1 MTILDKI
8 AENAA
13 KNPERIMY
21 YYTETL
27 EHASA
32 SGGVK
37 QAKSLCWKDLEEYS
51 NRLAVYLEHRLS
63 SKKPIVVYGHK
74 SPYMIVCFLAC
85 VKSGRAYCP
94 VDTSVPESRVKAI
107 LDEVEPELIL
117 AVEELSVKNKNILS
131 CQSIISII
139 SEKNRIVNKNH
150 KESHVSE
157 EDNFYIIFTSGST
170 GTPKGVQI
178 TRSCLDHF
186 IQWAVTLG
194 GGIQENK
201 HYTFLNQAPFS
212 FDLSVMDLYLA
223 LYTGGTLW
231 TLDKKVQSD
240 MKALLESLRNSKC
253 DVWVSTPS
261 FADVCLSDKSFSQ
274 ELMPQLKRFLFCG
287 ETLTNRTV
295 DRLRQAFPKAEIVN
309 TYGPTESTV
318 AVTGITVTSEL
329 NEKYQPLPVG
339 REKEGTWILIM
350 GQDGNCLQEEE
361 KGEIVIAGD
370 TVSAGYWNNKRMT
383 EEKFGSIEIQGKNV
397 PCYRTG
403 DQGYKKDGFLFYSGR
418 IDRQVKLHGY
428 RIELDDIENN
438 LMKLPDVKQ
447 AAVIPVCKDGK
458 VRSLKAYVS
467 VKCRTEADFSA
478 SQVIRSQLAEYLPEY
493 MIPKKIIFLDKLP
506 MTNNGKADR
515 KALEEMDS

>member
-1 MTILDKI
+1 M
-8 AENAA
+8 
-13 KNPERIMY
+13 
-21 YYTETL
+21 
-27 EHASA
+27 
-32 SGGVK
+32 
-37 QAKSLCWKDLEEYS
+37 
-51 NRLAVYLEHRLS
+51 AVYLEHRLS

-94 VDTSVPESRVKAI
+94 VDTSVPASRVMAI
-107 LDEVEPELIL
+107 LDEVEPEIIL
-117 AVEELSVKNKNILS
+117 AVEELSVENKTILS

-139 SEKNRIVNKNH
+139 SEENEIQRECSAG
-150 KESHVSE
+150 KESYVLA

-178 TRSCLDHF
+178 TRGCLDHF

-231 TLDKKVQSD
+231 ALDKKVQSD
-240 MKALLESLRNSKC
+240 MKALLESLRDSKC

-261 FADVCLSDKSFSQ
+261 FADICLSNKSFSQ

-318 AVTGITVTSEL
+318 AVTGITVTSEI

-350 GQDGNCLQEEE
+350 DQDGKGLREEE
-361 KGEIVIAGD
+361 KGEIVIADD
-370 TVSAGYWNNKRMT
+370 TVSTGYWNNKR
-383 EEKFGSIEIQGKNV
+383 I
-397 PCYRTG
+397 
-403 DQGYKKDGFLFYSGR
+403 
-418 IDRQVKLHGY
+418 
-428 RIELDDIENN
+428 
-438 LMKLPDVKQ
+438 
-447 AAVIPVCKDGK
+447 
-458 VRSLKAYVS
+458 
-467 VKCRTEADFSA
+467 
-478 SQVIRSQLAEYLPEY
+478 
-493 MIPKKIIFLDKLP
+493 
-506 MTNNGKADR
+506 
-515 KALEEMDS
+515 

>member
-1 MTILDKI
+1 M
-8 AENAA
+8 
-13 KNPERIMY
+13 
-21 YYTETL
+21 
-27 EHASA
+27 
-32 SGGVK
+32 
-37 QAKSLCWKDLEEYS
+37 
-51 NRLAVYLEHRLS
+51 
-63 SKKPIVVYGHK
+63 
-74 SPYMIVCFLAC
+74 
-85 VKSGRAYCP
+85 
-94 VDTSVPESRVKAI
+94 
-107 LDEVEPELIL
+107 
-117 AVEELSVKNKNILS
+117 
-131 CQSIISII
+131 
-139 SEKNRIVNKNH
+139 
-150 KESHVSE
+150 
-157 EDNFYIIFTSGST
+157 
-170 GTPKGVQI
+170 
-178 TRSCLDHF
+178 
-186 IQWAVTLG
+186 G

-231 TLDKKVQSD
+231 MLDKKVQSD
-240 MKALLESLRNSKC
+240 MKELLESLRNSKC

-397 PCYRTG
+397 PCYRAG